1 MQTELSHSVSQHI
14 ERAYVTT
21 FSLGE
26 PSHDPKLHD
35 CNLNNKLCE
44 FILNR
49 KLNVSFN
56 RLRQKL
62 DSNSSSM
69 SPRPVEVK
77 LPDIVTKK

>member
-14 ERAYVTT
+14 EKAYVII

-26 PSHDPKLHD
+26 SSHDLKLHD
-35 CNLNNKLCE
+35 CNLNNNLCE

-56 RLRQKL
+56 RLRKKV

-69 SPRPVEVK
+69 SHRLVEMK
-77 LPDIVTKK
+77 LPDIVTKR